1 MSRFGMPCGRRACSK
16 LQMPELKNTESLA
29 TRRFLFAG
37 RLLLAAFVLQ
47 LITACSF
54 IDRVFPDRTKD
65 YKKAEP
71 TQPLEVPPDLT
82 TTPVTDALVVPSE
95 STTLSGYTS
104 ARETLAAGG
113 GASPV
118 LPDQESLRFERERD
132 RAWLVVQ
139 GEPAAVWPE
148 TREFWLENGF
158 FIMQEDP
165 AVGVLETDWVENTE
179 SIPEGPIR
187 SVIGRVLPNIYSS
200 SYRDRYRMRLERG
213 EQPGTTEVFI
223 SHQGVEEIVTD
234 ANDEGATQWGPR
246 PSDPGLESLMLKR
259 MMIFLGVQPEQAEQ
273 LAAEEKPVQEDR
285 AELIQQDSGQAVLLL
300 HEDYSKAWRN
310 VGIVLDRV
318 DFAVE
323 DRDRLQGLYYV
334 RYNDPL
340 KGQHDTGLLSKL
352 AFWSR
357 GDDKK
362 VQHFQIKVTDDG
374 ADTRV
379 VVLNSEGEQETS
391 VTAVRILTLL
401 FNELK

>member
-1 MSRFGMPCGRRACSK
+1 MSWFGKPCGRQAYSK
-16 LQMPELKNTESLA
+16 LQMPELNNTESLFM
-29 TRRFLFAG
+29 RIFLFTS
-37 RLLLAAFVLQ
+37 RLLLPVLALQ
-47 LITACSF
+47 LLTACSF
-54 IDRVFPDRTKD
+54 MDRVFPDKSKD

-71 TQPLEVPPDLT
+71 TQPLEVPPDMT
-82 TTPVTDALVVPSE
+82 TTPTTDALVVPSG

-104 ARETLAAGG
+104 ARETLAGGG

-118 LPDQESLRFERERD
+118 LPSQESLRFERERD

-139 GEPAAVWPE
+139 GEPAAVWSE
-148 TREFWLENGF
+148 AREFWLENGF

-165 AVGVLETDWVENTE
+165 AVGVLETDWVENTV
-179 SIPEGPIR
+179 SIPEDPIR
-187 SVIGRVLPNIYSS
+187 RLISRVTPNIYSS
-200 SYRDRYRMRLERG
+200 AYRDRYRMRLERG
-213 EQPGTTEVFI
+213 EAPGTTEVFI
-223 SHQGVEEIVTD
+223 SHQGVEEIVKD
-234 ANDEGATQWGPR
+234 PDDEASTIWGPR
-246 PSDPGLESLMLKR
+246 PSDPGLESIMLKR
-259 MMIFLGVQPEQAEQ
+259 MMIFLGVQPQQAEQ
-273 LAAEEKPVQEDR
+273 LVAEEKPAEDR
-285 AELIQQDSGQAVLLL
+285 AELIQKDSGQAVLLL
-300 HEDYSKAWRN
+300 REDYSKAWRN

-340 KGQHDTGLLSKL
+340 KGQEDKGLLSKL
-352 AFWSR
+352 AFWSS
-357 GDDKK
+357 DDDRE

>member
-1 MSRFGMPCGRRACSK
+1 MRI
-16 LQMPELKNTESLA
+16 
-29 TRRFLFAG
+29 FLFTN
-37 RLLLAAFVLQ
+37 RLLLPVLALQ
-47 LITACSF
+47 LLTACSF
-54 IDRVFPDRTKD
+54 MDRVFPDKSKD

-71 TQPLEVPPDLT
+71 TQPLEVPPDMT
-82 TTPVTDALVVPSE
+82 TTPTTDALVVPSG

-104 ARETLAAGG
+104 ARETLAGGG

-118 LPDQESLRFERERD
+118 LPSQESLRFERERD
-132 RAWLVVQ
+132 RSWLVVQ

-148 TREFWLENGF
+148 AREFWLENGF

-179 SIPEGPIR
+179 SIPEDPIR
-187 SVIGRVLPNIYSS
+187 RLISRVTPNIYSS
-200 SYRDRYRMRLERG
+200 AYRDRYRMRLERG
-213 EQPGTTEVFI
+213 EAPGTTEVFI
-223 SHQGVEEIVTD
+223 SHQGVEEIVKD
-234 ANDEGATQWGPR
+234 PDDEASTIWGPR
-246 PSDPGLESLMLKR
+246 PSDPGLESTMLKR
-259 MMIFLGVQPEQAEQ
+259 MMIFLGVQPQQAEQ
-273 LAAEEKPVQEDR
+273 LVAEEKPAEDR
-285 AELIQQDSGQAVLLL
+285 AELIQKDSGQAVLILR
-300 HEDYSKAWRN
+300 EDYSKAWRN

-340 KGQHDTGLLSKL
+340 KGQADKGLLSKL
-352 AFWSR
+352 AFWSS
-357 GDDKK
+357 DDDRE

>member
-1 MSRFGMPCGRRACSK
+1 
-16 LQMPELKNTESLA
+16 MPELKNNESLFM
-29 TRRFLFAG
+29 RKILFTS
-37 RLLLAAFVLQ
+37 RLLLPALVLQ
-47 LITACSF
+47 LLTACSF
-54 IDRVFPDRTKD
+54 LDRVFPDKSKD
-65 YKKAEP
+65 YRKAEP

-82 TTPVTDALVVPSE
+82 TTPTTDALVVPSG

-104 ARETLAAGG
+104 ARETLAGGG

-118 LPDQESLRFERERD
+118 LPSQESLRFERERD

-148 TREFWLENGF
+148 AREFWLESGF

-165 AVGVLETDWVENTE
+165 AIGILQTDWTENTE
-179 SIPEGPIR
+179 SIPEDPIR
-187 SVIGRVLPNIYSS
+187 RLISRVTPSLYSS
-200 SYRDRYRMRLERG
+200 AYRDRYRMRLERG
-213 EQPGTTEVFI
+213 EGPGTTEVFI

-234 ANDEGATQWGPR
+234 PDDEASTMWESR
-246 PSDPGLESLMLKR
+246 PSDPGLESIMLKR
-259 MMIFLGVQPEQAEQ
+259 MMIFLGVQPQQAEQ
-273 LAAEEKPVQEDR
+273 LVAEEKPVQKDR
-285 AELIQQDSGQAVLLL
+285 AQLIQQESGESVLLL

-340 KGQHDTGLLSKL
+340 KGQKDKGLLSKL
-352 AFWSR
+352 AFWSS
-357 GDDKK
+357 DDESE
-362 VQHFQIKVTDDG
+362 VQHLQLKLTDDG

-379 VVLNSEGEQETS
+379 VVLNSEGEHEAS
-391 VTAVRILTLL
+391 VTAVRILKLL
-401 FNELK
+401 FKELK

>member
-1 MSRFGMPCGRRACSK
+1 MPCGRRAYSK
-16 LQMPELKNTESLA
+16 LQMPELKNTESLF
-29 TRRFLFAG
+29 TSMFQFTN
-37 RLLLAAFVLQ
+37 RLLLPALVLQ
-47 LITACSF
+47 LLTACST
-54 IDRVFPDRTKD
+54 IDRIFPDRSKD
-65 YKKAEP
+65 YRKAEP
-71 TQPLEVPPDLT
+71 TQPLEVPPDMT
-82 TTPVTDALVVPSE
+82 TTPTTDALVVPSG

-104 ARETLAAGG
+104 ARETLAGSG

-118 LPDQESLRFERERD
+118 LPSQESLKFERERD

-148 TREFWLENGF
+148 AREFWLENGF

-165 AVGVLETDWVENTE
+165 TIGILQTDWTENTE

-187 SVIGRVLPNIYSS
+187 SVIGRIIPNAYSS
-200 SYRDRYRMRLERG
+200 AYRDRYRMRLERG
-213 EQPGTTEVFI
+213 EQSGTTEVFI
-223 SHQGVEEIVTD
+223 SHQGVEEVIAGEDDGGTI
-234 ANDEGATQWGPR
+234 TWGPR
-246 PSDPGLESLMLKR
+246 PRDPGLESTMLKR
-259 MMIFLGVQPEQAEQ
+259 MMIFLGVQPQQAEQ
-273 LAAEEKPVQEDR
+273 LVAEEKPAEDR
-285 AELIQQDSGQAVLLL
+285 AELIQQDSGQAVLLI

-340 KGQHDTGLLSKL
+340 KGEDDKGLLSKL
-352 AFWSR
+352 AFWS
-357 GDDKK
+357 GDGDKE

-379 VVLNSEGEQETS
+379 VVLNSEGENETS